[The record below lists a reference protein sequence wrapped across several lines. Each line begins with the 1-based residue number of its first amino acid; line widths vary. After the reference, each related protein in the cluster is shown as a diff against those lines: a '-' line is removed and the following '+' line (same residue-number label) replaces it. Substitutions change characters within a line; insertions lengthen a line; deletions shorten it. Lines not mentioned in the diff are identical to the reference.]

1 MTMFGT
7 DQTLLIRSLNA
18 TRQSYFPTYV
28 GLRLIAKQLPS
39 SENSYLRRAVERR
52 LSVGDRWSFRHFDYF
67 KAMGQFSG
75 QEVPEYRSCLAPS
88 PIAAFAETLVLAHL
102 ASIPSFAPPAR
113 AYSYLWPKSEW
124 SGSSYEF
131 FAEGYKRRN
140 IEVADAL
147 RRPGAVAVVTDL
159 KGFYPSIRSDRVMSE
174 MGSRL
179 RSQGWSNGLE
189 ADAVTNFYLK
199 LFDVGGGGLPIGPAS
214 AHVLGHLALTEV
226 DRDLTS
232 AYGTGYFR
240 YVDDI
245 IVVCDSADAEAT
257 RKRIA
262 DCVNSEGYVL
272 NADKSVVMSA
282 EEWNS
287 SVLRL
292 DVAGSD
298 DFRRYTQDLAAY
310 LALHPDR
317 GSELGL
323 LLSEA
328 GMSIPIQRLSAL
340 SSYSR
345 FRYFL
350 GRRKAPG
357 GLPHALGMVFARSA
371 DFVERAVRLKQGY
384 EQSLDELLQDRSAK
398 GPELRRWHVQR
409 IRRVVNT
416 LFYLRRFSE
425 WKSNS
430 GVFEAVPELVEQRS
444 LAIALVTGTVNPI
457 LPFFPRGPAAFSELW
472 SEHGE
477 GTAAVDA
484 VTNLTTAALDSLATL
499 SLTGTVLPE
508 AVAVVGEGERVRLLQ
523 VVRSRESLV
532 RSKPDLSYEDEF
544 ESLGLGVSHEA
555 MSTLARTRYAHGEG
569 ATLDALS
576 LLSSE
581 YRS

>member
-1 MTMFGT
+1 
-7 DQTLLIRSLNA
+7 
-18 TRQSYFPTYV
+18 V
-28 GLRLIAKQLPS
+28 GLRLIAKQLPPV
-39 SENSYLRRAVERR
+39 ENSYLRRAVERR

-67 KAMGQFSG
+67 KAMGQVAG
-75 QEVPEYRSCLAPS
+75 LDVPEYRSCLAPS
-88 PIAAFAETLVLAHL
+88 PFTAFAETLILAQL
-102 ASIPSFAPPAR
+102 ASMPSFAAPAR

-140 IEVADAL
+140 MEVAEAL
-147 RRPGAVAVVTDL
+147 RRPGSVAVITDL
-159 KGFYPSIRSDRVMSE
+159 KGFYPSIQRDRVMV
-174 MGSRL
+174 GL
-179 RSQGWSNGLE
+179 RARFNSLDQREGLPV
-189 ADAVTNFYLK
+189 DAVENFYTQ
-199 LFDVGGGGLPIGPAS
+199 LFAAGGVGLPIGPAS
-214 AHVLGHLALTEV
+214 AHVLGHLALVDV

-232 AYGTGYFR
+232 AYGEGYFR

-245 IVVCDSADAEAT
+245 IVVCDAVDAVAT
-257 RKRIA
+257 KKRIA
-262 DCVNSEGYVL
+262 DCVSSQGYLL

-292 DVAGSD
+292 DVAGGD

-317 GSELGL
+317 GSELGT

-328 GMSIPIQRLSAL
+328 GLSIPIQRLQAL

-345 FRYFL
+345 FRYFI

-357 GLPHALGMVFARSA
+357 GLTHALGVAFARNA
-371 DFVERAVRLKQGY
+371 DFVGRGLRLKGDY
-384 EQSLDELLQDRSAK
+384 ERSLDELVQDRSAK

-425 WKSNS
+425 WNSNLD
-430 GVFEAVPELVEQRS
+430 VFDAVPELIEQRS
-444 LAIALVTGTVNPI
+444 LALALASGTVNPV
-457 LPFFPRGPAAFSELW
+457 LPFFPRGPAAFAELW
-472 SEHGE
+472 SEHGQ
-477 GTAAVDA
+477 GPAAIDA
-484 VTNLTTAALDSLATL
+484 AANLTTAAATDSLATL
-499 SLTGTVLPE
+499 SLTGTMLPE
-508 AVAVVGEGERVRLLQ
+508 AVSITGQGDRVRLLQ
-523 VVRSRESLV
+523 VVKSRETLV
-532 RSKPDLSYEDEF
+532 RSNPDLSYEDEF
-544 ESLGLGVSHEA
+544 ESLSLGVSHEA
-555 MSTLARTRYAHGEG
+555 ISTLARTRYALSEG
-569 ATLDALS
+569 TTLDALS